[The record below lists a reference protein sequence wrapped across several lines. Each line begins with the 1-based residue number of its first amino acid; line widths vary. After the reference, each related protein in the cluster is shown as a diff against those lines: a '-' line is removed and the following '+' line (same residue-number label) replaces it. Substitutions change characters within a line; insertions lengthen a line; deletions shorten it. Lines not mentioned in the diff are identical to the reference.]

1 MWPCKE
7 WKPLF
12 LLGAR
17 QCLCD
22 RAVLQALRWCHVAVL
37 VLQHYPPRQL
47 PTLPPAN
54 ATTTEQVL
62 IAVANLTVLKTK
74 RKNSLQH
81 LLECRLKHLRFG
93 ALKKLNIILT
103 ALWNATL
110 CSLVEKQQHFRATC
124 CCHPQIFWRCVWLT
138 HSSKIMIFIYQTKRH
153 HIPQDSNINWLT
165 KYAENSAYF

>member
-7 WKPLF
+7 WKPVL
-12 LLGAR
+12 LLGAHL
-17 QCLCD
+17 CLCD

-62 IAVANLTVLKTK
+62 IAVANLAVLKTK

-93 ALKKLNIILT
+93 ALRLVNIIFT

-110 CSLVEKQQHFRATC
+110 CSLVEKQQHFSVTC
-124 CCHPQIFWRCVWLT
+124 CLHHQRFWRCVWLT
-138 HSSKIMIFIYQTKRH
+138 DSSKIMILIHQTKGITSH
-153 HIPQDSNINWLT
+153 KTVILT
-165 KYAENSAYF
+165 G